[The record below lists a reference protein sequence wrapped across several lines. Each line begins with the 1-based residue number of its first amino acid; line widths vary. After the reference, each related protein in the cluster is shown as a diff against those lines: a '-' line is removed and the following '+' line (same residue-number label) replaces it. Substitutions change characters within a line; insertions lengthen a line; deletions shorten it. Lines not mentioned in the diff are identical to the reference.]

1 MSRWAVGRQEAV
13 LKPSSSRLLP
23 TCTWLVHNE
32 STVAWAE
39 LNSKW
44 VGGSWEKDI
53 WGTAWAAAD
62 PEGSHLVCVVLLC
75 PVKSQ
80 PEGPRHLHRV

>member
-23 TCTWLVHNE
+23 TWSWLVHNE
-32 STVAWAE
+32 NTVAWAE
-39 LNSKW
+39 LSSKW
-44 VGGSWEKDI
+44 VGGSREEDI

-62 PEGSHLVCVVLLC
+62 TEGSHVVCVVLLS